1 MMNSKTNITAVV
13 IWFNPDKTSIANILT
28 YSSFFK
34 KIYIVDNS
42 LTDNS
47 TLAAEC
53 LNSFYIPNRSNMG
66 IAKATNIGCERA
78 FQDGFDWVMTMDQD
92 SSWDITE
99 LKKFINLIENNKDGT
114 IASFA
119 PTHSN
124 QIKSVIGDIK
134 NKTKNKTDKEIIFQ
148 SKVMAS
154 GNIINLN
161 IWKNCGKFNEDL
173 FIDEVDHEFCYK
185 LLKNG
190 YKICEFQDVYMFH
203 TLGNVKK
210 TILPRPCKHSGV
222 RLFYIFR
229 NILFIKRNYPENF
242 KNNGYKKYIM
252 VTFIQKLFELKFSDL
267 KYIFEGIYSFKK
279 NIYGSYENFLSK
291 KRNPTT

>member
-1 MMNSKTNITAVV
+1 MNFCAVV
-13 IWFNPDKTSIANILT
+13 VWYNPDYQSVKNILQ
-28 YSSFFK
+28 YNSLCSKVF
-34 KIYIVDNS
+34 IIDNS
-42 LTDNS
+42 SNDNS
-47 TLAAEC
+47 NFAKQIKNAIYYPNFKNLGIGTA
-53 LNSFYIPNRSNMG
+53 LNQ
-66 IAKATNIGCERA
+66 GCE
-78 FQDGFDWVMTMDQD
+78 QGLINNFDWVMTMDQD
-92 SSWDITE
+92 SSWEITE

-154 GNIINLN
+154 GNIINLD
-161 IWKNCGKFNEDL
+161 IWKNCGKFNEKL
-173 FIDEVDHEFCYK
+173 FIDEVDHEFCYR

-242 KNNGYKKYIM
+242 KNNGYKKYII

>member
-1 MMNSKTNITAVV
+1 MLQSDIIVPIV
-13 IWFNPDKTSIANILT
+13 IWYNPDKTSIANILT

-42 LTDNS
+42 FTDNS

-53 LNSFYIPNRSNMG
+53 LNSLYIPNRSNMG
-66 IAKATNIGCERA
+66 IAKATNIGCQKA
-78 FQDGFDWVMTMDQD
+78 LSDGFKWIMTMDQD
-92 SSWDITE
+92 SSWDFEE
-99 LKKFINLIENNKDGT
+99 LNKYLKLINNQNNKS

-134 NKTKNKTDKEIIFQ
+134 NKTKNKTNKEIIFQ

-161 IWKNCGKFNEDL
+161 IWKNCGKFNEEL
-173 FIDEVDHEFCYK
+173 FIDEVDHEFCYR

-203 TLGNVKK
+203 TLGDVKK

-229 NILFIKRNYPENF
+229 NILFIKKNYPENF
-242 KNNGYKKYIM
+242 KNNGYKKYIT

>member
-1 MMNSKTNITAVV
+1 MKFATVIIWYNPIESSVKNI
-13 IWFNPDKTSIANILT
+13 IR
-28 YSSFFK
+28 YSSSCSS
-34 KIYIVDNS
+34 IYIVDNS
-42 LTDNS
+42 NNDNS
-47 TLAAEC
+47 SLAAKIS
-53 LNSFYIPNRSNMG
+53 NSIYIPNLSNLG

-154 GNIINLN
+154 GNIINLD
-161 IWKNCGKFNEDL
+161 IWKNCGKFNEKL
-173 FIDEVDHEFCYK
+173 FIDEVDHEFCYR

-229 NILFIKRNYPENF
+229 NILFIKQNYPENF
-242 KNNGYKKYIM
+242 KNNGYKKYIT

-291 KRNPTT
+291 K